1 MASMAGVESGAAVRL
16 AGVAREQGLPSLAER
31 LALLPDGVAG
41 VLRSVEQQLEEL
53 EQRPRGAAEA
63 AAQHLLD
70 AGGKRVRPIV
80 CLLAAEACAPG
91 RRPAVLGEL
100 ALASE
105 LIHAASLL
113 HDDVIDLGE
122 WRRGRPSA
130 RLVYGN
136 AASVLGGNLLLVEAL
151 QRVGRS
157 GVPGLTEET
166 HRLLHRMI
174 DAESCQLALR
184 GRLDVAERDYLEV
197 VEGKTASVFAWSAG
211 AGARAVG
218 ASREMIEALELFG
231 HELGVVFQ
239 LVDDLLD
246 LAADP
251 AVIGKAVL
259 QDLET
264 GVLTYPLIHAGRRAP
279 LELRLLLGPRPSGER
294 ELGAAVRELAERT
307 GGIRATRSE
316 ISRRTERARFALAA
330 VPLGPA
336 CETLDALAGRLSARA
351 A

>member
-1 MASMAGVESGAAVRL
+1 
-16 AGVAREQGLPSLAER
+16 
-31 LALLPDGVAG
+31 
-41 VLRSVEQQLEEL
+41 
-53 EQRPRGAAEA
+53 
-63 AAQHLLD
+63 
-70 AGGKRVRPIV
+70 
-80 CLLAAEACAPG
+80 
-91 RRPAVLGEL
+91 
-100 ALASE
+100 

-122 WRRGRPSA
+122 WRRGRPAA

-151 QRVGRS
+151 ERVSRS
-157 GVPGLTEET
+157 GVTGLTDKT

-174 DAESCQLALR
+174 DAESSQLALR
-184 GRLDVAERDYLEV
+184 GRLDVTEQDYLGV

-211 AGARAVG
+211 AGACAVG
-218 ASREMIEALELFG
+218 ASGEMVEALELFG

-246 LAADP
+246 LASDP
-251 AVIGKAVL
+251 AVLGKSVL

-264 GVLTYPLIHAGRRAP
+264 GVLTHPLIHAGRRAP
-279 LELRLLLGPRPSGER
+279 LELRRLLGRQSSDER
-294 ELGAAVRELAERT
+294 DLGTAVRELAEKT
-307 GGIRATRSE
+307 GGLAATRAE
-316 ISRRTERARFALAA
+316 ISRRTERARFALSA

-336 CETLDALAGRLSARA
+336 SETLDALAGRLSARA

>member
-1 MASMAGVESGAAVRL
+1 MASMSSTAAAARL
-16 AGVAREQGLPSLAER
+16 TGVAREQGLPALAER
-31 LALLPDGVAG
+31 LALLPDGVRG
-41 VLRSVEQQLEEL
+41 VLRSVEQELAEL
-53 EQRPRGAAEA
+53 ERQPRGAAEA

-80 CLLAAEACAPG
+80 CLLAAEACAPS

-100 ALASE
+100 ALTAE

-122 WRRGRPSA
+122 WRRGRPAA

-151 QRVGRS
+151 QRVSRS
-157 GVPGLTEET
+157 NVPGLVDET
-166 HRLLHRMI
+166 HRVLHRMI
-174 DAESCQLALR
+174 EAESAQLALR
-184 GRLDVAERDYLEV
+184 GRLDVTEQDYFDV

-218 ASREMIEALELFG
+218 GSGEMVEALELFG

-251 AVIGKAVL
+251 AVLGKSVQ

-264 GVLTYPLIHAGRRAP
+264 GVLTHPLIHVARQAP
-279 LELRLLLGPRPSGER
+279 LELRGLFGSRSGSERDLGES
-294 ELGAAVRELAERT
+294 VRRLAERT
-307 GGIRATRSE
+307 GGLAATRAE
-316 ISRRTERARFALAA
+316 ISRRTERARFALSA